1 MEQTFNAPSRRS
13 LIVYMRNLRQV
24 RNLRRYGNVEYV
36 SRRMRYV
43 VLYMNDD
50 KILMNQDK
58 IEQLGFVLRTQIS
71 VRPDLNVNLQA
82 DNEDRGFSLEDIE
95 TLEVPNE
102 GVEI

>member
-1 MEQTFNAPSRRS
+1 MEQTFNATTRRS

-43 VLYMNDD
+43 VLYMNDE
-50 KILMNQDK
+50 KLLANQDK

-71 VRPDLNVNLQA
+71 LQ
-82 DNEDRGFSLEDIE
+82 NSEKH
-95 TLEVPNE
+95 
-102 GVEI
+102 

>member
-1 MEQTFNAPSRRS
+1 MEQTFEAITRRS

-50 KILMNQDK
+50 KILTNKDK
-58 IEQLGFVLRTQIS
+58 IEQLGFVLKTQIS

-82 DNEDRGFSLEDIE
+82 DTEDRGFSLEDTE

>member
-1 MEQTFNAPSRRS
+1 MEQTFNAPARRS

-82 DNEDRGFSLEDIE
+82 DNEDRGFSLEDTE